1 MTDKQKQAIK
11 ILNGLWNANGGIMKL
26 SEEEYFLLLEYVLGG
41 EEPKTY
47 SPTTPLRVNIPH
59 ERTASLQCYE
69 PNGVCT
75 NPFHDC
81 VNCPKIHGGGA
92 ETFTSTNIKDK

>member
-1 MTDKQKQAIK
+1 MTDKQKQAVK
-11 ILNGLWNANGGIMKL
+11 ILNGLWNNNGGLMKL
-26 SEEEYFLLLEYVLGG
+26 SEEEYFLLLECVLGS

-47 SPTTPLRVNIPH
+47 SPTTPLKVPTL
-59 ERTASLQCYE
+59 ECYE

-81 VNCPKIHGGGA
+81 INCPKIHGGGA
-92 ETFTSTNIKDK
+92 GTFTLTNIK

>member
-1 MTDKQKQAIK
+1 MTEQQKQAITFINELRYDRK
-11 ILNGLWNANGGIMKL
+11 VITH
-26 SEEEYFLLLEYVLGG
+26 EEYFLLLEGVLGG

-47 SPTTPLRVNIPH
+47 SPTTPLKVP
-59 ERTASLQCYE
+59 TLQCYE

-81 VNCPKIHGGGA
+81 INCPKIHGGGA
-92 ETFTSTNIKDK
+92 GTFTSTNIKKQ